1 MLKVAQKIISKEI
14 FNLVKKGDWET
25 NRKSKHRIIILTV
38 ILDLISFVKRYD
50 PDRPVTYTSLDYS
63 IEQLEELKE
72 HMATRT

>member
-1 MLKVAQKIISKEI
+1 MLKVVRWIIRKKTL
-14 FNLVKKGDWET
+14 NLIEKGDWKT